1 MFVLL
6 LLWIA
11 PVWAS
16 QLPDCSNPRD
26 AANTL
31 LALLPPHD
39 NKPMQ
44 AATCMDVP
52 PELQADRAELAVKLK
67 KVLDARGYLIR
78 IDDLPGPGEE
88 TEHTSYVL
96 VPQLPMVSIERVG
109 DQWLYSRQVVEATP
123 GLYRETFAGLGSWLE
138 EVLPPQFSTA
148 HVAGLY
154 GWQAVL
160 FGVLVALSA
169 LLAVALNLVFRRW
182 LSRAFTRLKVP
193 VDSALLDKLRTPA
206 RLMAVSAVF
215 LWGIPEL
222 QLNVR
227 PAQALLFV
235 ARVGLSLG
243 AVLIAARVID
253 VASRVFADRAAQSE
267 TRLDDQAIPLI
278 NKLSKVAVVVL
289 GIVFVLSNVGIDVKG
304 LIAGLGI
311 GGVALAF
318 GAQDTVS
325 NLFGGLTVFT
335 DQPFQVGD
343 WVIIDGKVEG
353 TVEEVGFRSTRVR
366 TFYGSVVTVPNSKV
380 ANSNVDNMGKRP
392 FRRVKTTLGLTYD
405 TPPDLIQAF
414 VEGVRAILMAH
425 PDTRKDA
432 YEVHFRSFSASSLD
446 VLVYFFLTNT
456 DWNGELT
463 ARSEIF
469 RQILRLADDLGV
481 RFAYPSQSLYL
492 ESTPERPAPPVQVPD
507 DLRARVLAWGPDGA
521 QVQDRGPTFGPAG
534 FSATANSDRGDTD
547 AN

>member
-1 MFVLL
+1 MFLLL

-16 QLPDCSNPRD
+16 QLPNCSNPRD

-39 NKPMQ
+39 NKPQQ
-44 AATCMDVP
+44 AAQCLNVP
-52 PELQADRAELAVKLK
+52 AEMEADRAELGVKLK
-67 KVLDARGYLIR
+67 KVLDARGYLIK

-88 TEHTSYVL
+88 TELDSYVL
-96 VPQLPMVSIERVG
+96 VPQLPMVAIERVG
-109 DQWLYSRQVVEATP
+109 DQWMYSEQVVEATP
-123 GLYRETFAGLGSWLE
+123 GLYRETFAGAGSWLE

-148 HVAGLY
+148 RVAGVY

-160 FGVLVALSA
+160 FGLLCVLSA
-169 LLAVALNLVFRRW
+169 ALALVLTLLFRRW
-182 LSRAFTRLKVP
+182 LSAGLQRFKVP
-193 VDSALLDKLRTPA
+193 LDQALLDGLRTPV
-206 RLMAVSAVF
+206 RIVAVSAVF

-222 QLNVR
+222 QLSVK
-227 PAQALLFV
+227 PSQMLLFV
-235 ARVGLSLG
+235 ARVGLSVG
-243 AVLIAARVID
+243 AVMIAVRVID
-253 VASRVFADRAAQSE
+253 VVTRVFAQRAGQTE

-278 NKLSKVAVVVL
+278 NKLGKLVVVVL
-289 GIVFVLSNVGIDVKG
+289 GVVFVLSNVGIDVKG

-325 NLFGGLTVFT
+325 NLFGGMTVFT

-366 TFYGSVVTVPNSKV
+366 TFYGSLVSVPNSKV

-405 TPPDLIQAF
+405 TPPDLLQAF
-414 VEGVRAILMAH
+414 VEGVRGILKSH
-425 PDTRKDA
+425 PATRKDA
-432 YEVHFRSFSASSLD
+432 YEVHFKDFSASSLD
-446 VLVYFFLTNT
+446 VMVYFFLTSA
-456 DWNGELT
+456 DWNAELT

-469 RQILRLADDLGV
+469 RQVLRLADDLGV

-492 ESTPERPAPPVQVPD
+492 ESTPERPLPPVTVPP
-507 DLRARVLAWGPDGA
+507 DLRARVMAWGPDGA
-521 QVQDRGPTFGPAG
+521 QVQDRGPTYGPGG
-534 FSATANSDRGDTD
+534 FNATANSDRGDTEEG
-547 AN
+547 